1 MTPMTYSRRLTSAGR
16 KSRMPRA
23 GCVLV
28 PNVFCFLPY
37 VFTRAS
43 FREGA
48 CALRAAGGQVRFLNK
63 CFRSQ
68 LNSLLPPG
76 HRVSTRHS
84 VLRTHHSSVIT
95 HHSSPITF
103 VKRNICHVV
112 LPKQIEPCHFLV
124 GQRTLH
130 SGRNTHN

>member
-1 MTPMTYSRRLTSAGR
+1 
-16 KSRMPRA
+16 
-23 GCVLV
+23 
-28 PNVFCFLPY
+28 LPY
-37 VFTRAS
+37 IFTRAS

-84 VLRTHHSSVIT
+84 VLRTHHSSLTT
-95 HHSSPITF
+95 HHFCETEYMSRSSAKTD
-103 VKRNICHVV
+103 RA
-112 LPKQIEPCHFLV
+112 LPLPRRSADASLGPEHP
-124 GQRTLH
+124 
-130 SGRNTHN
+130 